1 MLNLSFLSPLFF
13 IGLAALALPIIAHLI
28 SRKSGVKKSFPAV
41 TFLISSQG
49 DLATRSRIKDLILL
63 LLRALILVLL
73 VLVFAKPAMFS
84 FSKSADNS
92 TKSIAIVID
101 NTFSMGYEGNFDRAL
116 ERAQDL
122 IDSIPDGSFT
132 IVAPLV
138 PNNEDEQAIVQERN
152 RLKRAIKKIELS
164 NTFTNN
170 ETRLQGIYSKLQKT
184 PNDKKEVA
192 LITDFQRNG
201 WKNKEYEV
209 PWLELIDISQD
220 LETSN
225 HAVSEI
231 DLDHEDDSI
240 RIQAQISNF
249 SNDSVPELLT
259 KINLNQEEIREYIA
273 IEPNNS
279 SSLEVSFNNS
289 NALDGVG
296 KVQTTADKLKVDDIR
311 HFITDGKNEDTKIL
325 IVDGDPREDSRLSET
340 YYLARALETISEIS
354 GTQITVLDNDG
365 LLNRELSEYDVI
377 YLANV
382 GEITPRI
389 AKELEEF
396 VDTGGTAVIF
406 LGNSVRANFYNTLLK
421 NILPG
426 EIQSI
431 IQGKLLLSHVNSEV
445 FSKEIADKISQISI
459 EKIFKT
465 APYPGSEV
473 IINTITEDPFLI
485 KKDYGGGSV
494 FIFTSTADTKWNN
507 FSITP
512 VFLPVIK
519 KIHDLPNTER
529 SNSRNYFV
537 GETVKIETF
546 QNAKSMV
553 VTNPVGKKHNVD
565 NDLYEFKQ
573 TNLPGI
579 YAVEVDGEVK
589 YRFAVNI
596 NPEES
601 NLKKIS
607 PRSIK
612 SGADEEGGLAKVF
625 KEIWRYFLWGVIAL
639 FVSESAFRAIFSK

>member
-41 TFLISSQG
+41 SFLISSQG
-49 DLATRSRIKDLILL
+49 DLATRSRMKDLILL

-73 VLVFAKPAMFS
+73 VLVFAKPAVFS

-92 TKSIAIVID
+92 PKSIAIVID
-101 NTFSMGYEGNFDRAL
+101 NSFSMGYEDNFERAL
-116 ERAQDL
+116 KEAGHLVDL
-122 IDSIPDGSFT
+122 IPDGSFT
-132 IVAPLV
+132 IIAPLV
-138 PNNEDEQAIVQERN
+138 PKNENEQAIVQEKS

-170 ETRLQGIYSKLQKT
+170 ETRLQDIYSKLQKT
-184 PNDKKEVA
+184 PNDKKEVV

-201 WKNKEYEV
+201 WENEEYEM
-209 PWLELIDISQD
+209 PWLELVDISQN

-231 DLDHEDDSI
+231 DLDYEDDSI
-240 RIQAQISNF
+240 RIKTQISNF
-249 SNDSVPELLT
+249 SNDLVPELLT
-259 KINLNQEEIREYIA
+259 KISLLQEEIREYVE

-289 NALDGVG
+289 NTPDGTG
-296 KVQTTADKLKVDDIR
+296 KVQTTTDKLKVDDSR

-365 LLNRELSEYDVI
+365 LLNRELAEFEVI

-431 IQGKLLLSHVNSEV
+431 SQGKLLLSNANSEV
-445 FSKEIADKISQISI
+445 FSKEITDKLSQINI
-459 EKIFKT
+459 EKIYKT
-465 APYPGSEV
+465 APYHGSEV
-473 IINTITEDPFLI
+473 IINTIAEDPFLI

-494 FIFTSTADTKWNN
+494 FMFTSTADTKWNN

-519 KIHDLPNTER
+519 KIHDLPNMGRR
-529 SNSRNYFV
+529 SRHYFV

-546 QNAKSMV
+546 EDAKSMV

-565 NDLYEFKQ
+565 SNLYEFKQ

-579 YAVEVDGEVK
+579 YSVKEDGDVK

-596 NPEES
+596 NPQES
-601 NLKKIS
+601 NLEKIP
-607 PRSIK
+607 PRSIE
-612 SGADEEGGLAKVF
+612 SEPDEEGGLAKVF
-625 KEIWRYFLWGVIAL
+625 KELWRYFLWGVIAL
-639 FVSESAFRAIFSK
+639 FVSESAFRAIFS